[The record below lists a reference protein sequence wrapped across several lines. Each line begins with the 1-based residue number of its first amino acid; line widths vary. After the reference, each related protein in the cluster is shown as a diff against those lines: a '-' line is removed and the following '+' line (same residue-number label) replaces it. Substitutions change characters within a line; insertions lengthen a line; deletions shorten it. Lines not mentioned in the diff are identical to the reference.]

1 MTLKNWRYFWKICIF
16 HFFPGAC
23 SWVSR
28 RFCGQF
34 PCGNVSIWIF
44 LIKSAD
50 TFRFQHNLCIFMC
63 FLAYFYFIFLVLV
76 LVLFLCCW
84 CCLKL
89 FLCALWLAA
98 GAFFGWKM
106 TLTFF
111 VCPPACR
118 RRLFLLK
125 NDISEKMIFLKMRK
139 NMFFVKNRQ
148 KHYFWALRPPP
159 RA

>member
-1 MTLKNWRYFWKICIF
+1 MTLKKWSFFLKLWIF
-16 HFFPGAC
+16 QFAPGTC

-34 PCGNVSIWIF
+34 PCGKVSIWIF

-50 TFRFQHNLCIFMC
+50 TFRFQHNLCIFYV
-63 FLAYFYFIFLVLV
+63 FFVLV

-89 FLCALWLAA
+89 FLCALRLAA
-98 GAFFGWKM
+98 GAFFW
-106 TLTFF
+106 
-111 VCPPACR
+111 
-118 RRLFLLK
+118 LK

-139 NMFFVKNRQ
+139 NMFFVKNAQ